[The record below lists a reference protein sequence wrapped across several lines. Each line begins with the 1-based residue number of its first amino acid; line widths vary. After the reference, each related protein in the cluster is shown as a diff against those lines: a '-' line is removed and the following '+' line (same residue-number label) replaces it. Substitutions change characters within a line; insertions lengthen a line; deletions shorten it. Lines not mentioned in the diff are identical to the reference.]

1 VFYEKVEEIEHPKKM
16 NAHPPNKFVVLL
28 LQYFS
33 LKANILYK
41 STHDTFLSKKSA
53 IQISRR
59 SAEQNPRMPMR
70 PCTSCFPIFLCHLRL
85 PVTSPLKTPH
95 LDKDHLYPSLLRKCR
110 GIYSGVPRNT
120 ILKVAIIVRIRS
132 VEGKST
138 IRTTW
143 PKSRRPHDLR
153 LDIDST
159 LEFETCASS
168 RISKNY
174 VYIFCFVCNFII
186 KSIFEYNLIF
196 HIYLNFLNKTNGQIL
211 S

>member
-1 VFYEKVEEIEHPKKM
+1 MPTHPT
-16 NAHPPNKFVVLL
+16 NLW
-28 LQYFS
+28 YFFC
-33 LKANILYK
+33 N
-41 STHDTFLSKKSA
+41 TFLSKQIYCINQHTILFSQKKSA

-85 PVTSPLKTPH
+85 PVITSPLKTPY

-159 LEFETCASS
+159 LKFDTCASS
-168 RISKNY
+168 RISKKLC
-174 VYIFCFVCNFII
+174 IHLLFC
-186 KSIFEYNLIF
+186 L
-196 HIYLNFLNKTNGQIL
+196 
-211 S
+211 